1 MSILY
6 ERLSALCQEH
16 GISAYRMCKDTG
28 IQPSI
33 MTDVKMGRRQSLK
46 AETAAKIAAYFG
58 VSVDYLIGNTKEKE
72 KPASQEADELIKSDP
87 LAGQLFAAYGR
98 VKEEFSQAEID
109 DITMIMEMLAEK
121 KRRKREKGEG

>member
-1 MSILY
+1 MCIRDRLCADKGINITELCRQSGASRGSLSDLKKG
-6 ERLSALCQEH
+6 RKQSLSA
-16 GISAYRMCKDTG
+16 DTL
-28 IQPSI
+28 S
-33 MTDVKMGRRQSLK
+33 
-46 AETAAKIAAYFG
+46 KIAAYFG
-58 VSVDYLIGNTKEKE
+58 VSVDYLLGNTEEKE

-121 KRRKREKGEG
+121 KRRKREKGEE

>member
-1 MSILY
+1 MSDTVQRIFQLM
-6 ERLSALCQEH
+6 EQRH
-16 GISAYRMCKDTG
+16 VSAYRVSQETG
-28 IQPSI
+28 ISQARISGWKTGKSNPKQ
-33 MTDVKMGRRQSLK
+33 DALEQL
-46 AETAAKIAAYFG
+46 ADYFG

-121 KRRKREKGEG
+121 KRRKREKGEE

>member
-1 MSILY
+1 MSADT
-6 ERLSALCQEH
+6 LS
-16 GISAYRMCKDTG
+16 
-28 IQPSI
+28 
-33 MTDVKMGRRQSLK
+33 
-46 AETAAKIAAYFG
+46 KIAAYFG
-58 VSVDYLIGNTKEKE
+58 VSVDYLLGNTEEKE

-121 KRRKREKGEG
+121 KRRKRENGEE

>member
-1 MSILY
+1 MAELY
-6 ERLSALCQEH
+6 QTIAQLCADKGINITELCRQSGASRGSLSDLKKGRKQSLSA
-16 GISAYRMCKDTG
+16 DTL
-28 IQPSI
+28 S
-33 MTDVKMGRRQSLK
+33 
-46 AETAAKIAAYFG
+46 KIAAYFG
-58 VSVDYLIGNTKEKE
+58 VSVDYLLGNTEEKE

-121 KRRKREKGEG
+121 KRRKREKGEE

>member
-1 MSILY
+1 MFYDLFC
-6 ERLSALCQEH
+6 RLCQEK
-16 GISAYRMCKDTG
+16 GVSPTRATIEIGLSRTIGTKWKKTGATPQGDTL
-28 IQPSI
+28 Q
-33 MTDVKMGRRQSLK
+33 
-46 AETAAKIAAYFG
+46 KIADYFG
-58 VSVDYLIGNTKEKE
+58 VSVDYLLGNEE

-121 KRRKREKGEG
+121 KRRKREKGEE